1 VPKYEMT
8 AEVRAEETRE
18 RGALRVTTRAK
29 KVQLTVGVHVKAATE
44 LAMAIQANA

>member
-29 KVQLTVGVHVKAATE
+29 KAQLVTDTAAKATTE
-44 LAMAIQANA
+44 LSMSL